1 MITTSSE
8 LAGLLDEMASD
19 GPPYPGIDLEA
30 DNLHRYAEQLCLIQI
45 TDGSVMELVDPLEVE
60 DLSPLKDFLAET
72 PVWMHGADFDMTLLK
87 REFGVL
93 PRFIFDTQIA
103 ARLLGVRRFSYANL
117 VEQYFDVKLCK
128 SSQKENWGQRPLPE
142 RMCEYAM
149 NDVRYLLPLAAKLE
163 EELRAKERFD
173 WFEESCR
180 AASLR
185 VLERDDEREE
195 PWRIRGSGRLDRRA
209 LNYLKALWGWRDDEA
224 RSWDRPPFM
233 VVRNQSLI
241 SWSEVLASGKTEL
254 DLPRNV
260 RGQRAKRLRAAVDK
274 AANTPQGEWPE
285 RRKGSGR
292 RWDQGQEK
300 RYEVLAAK
308 RDKAAARLDLEPSVI
323 APRATLEQIAWEV
336 DPAEVLLGWQRLQL
350 ELD

>member
-8 LAGLLDEMASD
+8 LAGLLADMPSA

-45 TDGSVMELVDPLEVE
+45 TDGSVMELVDPLAVE

-93 PRFIFDTQIA
+93 PKFIYDTQIA

-117 VEQYFDVKLCK
+117 VEHYFDVKLCK

-149 NDVRYLLPLAAKLE
+149 NDVRYLLPLAARLE
-163 EELRAKERFD
+163 EELRAKERFG
-173 WFEESCR
+173 WFEESCQ
-180 AASLR
+180 AASQR

-195 PWRIRGSGRLDRRA
+195 PWRIRGAGRLDRRA
-209 LNYLKALWGWRDDEA
+209 LNYLRALWNWRDEEA

-233 VVRNQSLI
+233 VVRNQLLI
-241 SWSEVLASGKTEL
+241 SWSEVLASGKNDL

-260 RGQRAKRLRAAVDK
+260 RGQRARRLRAAVEM
-274 AANTPQGEWPE
+274 AAKSPEEDWP
-285 RRKGSGR
+285 RRLKGNGR
-292 RWDQGQEK
+292 RWDQRQEK
-300 RYEVLAAK
+300 RYEALASK
-308 RDKAAARLDLEPSVI
+308 RDQAASKLDLEPSVI
-323 APRATLEQIAWEV
+323 APRASLEQIAWET
-336 DPAEVLLGWQRLQL
+336 DPAEVLLDWQRIQL
-350 ELD
+350 GLD